1 MDLIDR
7 YLAAIGALTLQGQ
20 RQDILA
26 ELRDALMS
34 RCEEKEAETGRPLTE
49 DEVADVLRGFG
60 HPLVVAARYGGQSY
74 LVGPEL
80 YPLYLFC
87 LKILLA
93 IVAAIAVVTGV
104 VTAALH
110 PGNPGAGIGAA
121 IGAFI
126 PAALANVGALTII
139 AAIVQRQKVRP
150 GFLTNWN
157 PRELPKRLQ
166 RPVFRPQTRLDNI
179 AGIIAQGVFV
189 LWWTRALAVWI
200 PYVSYVPLKAGQQL
214 DLARAP
220 IWDTLFWPVLALMLA
235 SIAVHALKLFGQKF
249 RMAAHGL
256 DLARNLAALVVLWV
270 ALQAG
275 HWVTVSGRGMAADA
289 LAKVDYGVN
298 LGLQI
303 GLVVLTV
310 VAVSLVLYDSWRLF
324 RDQPRRLAPKPD

>member
-7 YLAAIGALTLQGQ
+7 YLAAIGALVPQGQ

-26 ELRDALMS
+26 ELRDALMN
-34 RCEEKEAETGRPLTE
+34 RCEDKEAETGRPLTE
-49 DEVADVLRGFG
+49 DEIAGVLRGFG
-60 HPLVVAARYGGQSY
+60 HPLLVAARYGGQSY

-80 YPLYLFC
+80 YPLYIFV

-104 VTAALH
+104 VTAAVH
-110 PGNPGAGIGAA
+110 PEDPGAAIGAA
-121 IGAFI
+121 IGAFV
-126 PAALANVGALTII
+126 PTVLGGLGALTII
-139 AAIVQRQKVRP
+139 AAILQRQKVRP
-150 GFLTNWN
+150 RFLTDWN
-157 PRELPKRLQ
+157 PRDLPKPLQ
-166 RPVFRPQTRLDNI
+166 RPVFRPQTRLDNV
-179 AGIIAQGVFV
+179 AGIIAQSVFV
-189 LWWTRALAVWI
+189 LWWTHVLAVWI
-200 PYVSYVPLKAGQQL
+200 PYVSYVPLKPGQQL

-235 SIAVHALKLFGQKF
+235 SIVVHGLKLFGKSF

-270 ALQAG
+270 ALRAG
-275 HWVTVSGRGMAADA
+275 HWAEVSGQGLGADA

-303 GLVVLTV
+303 ALVVLTV
-310 VAVSLVLYDSWRLF
+310 VATGLVIYDSWRLF
-324 RDQPRRLAPKPD
+324 RDRQDAPPS

>member
-7 YLAAIGALTLQGQ
+7 YLAAIGALIPQGQ

-26 ELRDALMS
+26 ELRDALMN
-34 RCEEKEAETGRPLTE
+34 RCEDKEAETGRPLTE
-49 DEVADVLRGFG
+49 GEVVEVLRGFG

-80 YPLYLFC
+80 YPFYVFC
-87 LKILLA
+87 LKVLMA
-93 IVAAIAVVTGV
+93 IVAVIAVVSGIV
-104 VTAALH
+104 AAALH

-121 IGAFI
+121 IGTFV
-126 PAALANVGALTII
+126 PAALGNVGALTII

-150 GFLTNWN
+150 GFLTRWN

-166 RPVFRPQTRLDNI
+166 RPVLRPQSGLDNI
-179 AGIIAQGVFV
+179 AGLIAQGVFV
-189 LWWTRALAVWI
+189 LWWIRVLAVWI
-200 PYVSYVPLKAGQQL
+200 PYVSYVPLKAGQEL

-220 IWDTLFWPVLALMLA
+220 IWDVLFWPVLGLMLA
-235 SIAVHALKLFGQKF
+235 SMAVHGLKLFGARF
-249 RMAAHGL
+249 RMAAYAL
-256 DLARNLAALVVLWV
+256 DLARCVAALAVLWI

-275 HWVTVSGRGMAADA
+275 RWVSVSGHGLAAGV
-289 LAKVDYGVN
+289 LSQVDYGVN

-310 VAVSLVLYDSWRLF
+310 VALSRALYDSWRLF
-324 RDQPRRLAPKPD
+324 RDQPARTPRPG